1 MDFPF
6 LQNLQRS
13 ATFPSSITV
22 NSGPAGATIIRTT
35 GSFRKRLQTFDRKKL
50 TDRIRPIRLLPLYSG
65 LSLGKALNLGPLVNI
80 GPAQQT
86 FSSFALS

>member
-50 TDRIRPIRLLPLYSG
+50 TDRIRLLPLYSG

-80 GPAQQT
+80 GPAQQS